1 MREACEDMLRGR
13 EAGEF
18 MLKGREADEEMLI
31 LWVEKHVRTK
41 KIPGTVRRV
50 GEVWS
55 RLGTHER
62 KRLYILFFIWRRR
75 PWSLR

>member
-50 GEVWS
+50 GEV
-55 RLGTHER
+55 
-62 KRLYILFFIWRRR
+62 
-75 PWSLR
+75 